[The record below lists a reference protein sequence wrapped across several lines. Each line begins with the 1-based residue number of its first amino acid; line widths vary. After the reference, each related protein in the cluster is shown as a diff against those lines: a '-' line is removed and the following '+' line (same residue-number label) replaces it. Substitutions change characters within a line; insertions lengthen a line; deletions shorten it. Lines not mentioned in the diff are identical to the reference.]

1 MNNSDL
7 RRVLSR
13 LSNDE
18 FFDREAELDK
28 LYLLATGRA
37 RREIASP
44 RDAAESPL
52 ATRQGARPRRAR
64 NALLLGP
71 PRVGKSELLRKCF
84 DLLFSEGGEVAPV
97 YYAFKP
103 YPLEPDRFAL
113 DFLSQFLAQLIA
125 FRRADPRLV
134 GAADEP
140 LATIARAA
148 PSEDYL
154 WVRAVVDSF
163 SRAVA
168 AGDMALVVRTALFAP
183 AVAAANAHLSPF
195 VMIDNFHLLAGDA
208 TTGQGRWGASPD
220 ELMAEAIDAGRA
232 KSPVAELRSEFLRA
246 LAADGPPAQAGV
258 APAVAPAYLLCGLRR
273 MMVDLIPPDEAL
285 FSRLDLIRLEAM
297 SEEPLE
303 RMIRATA
310 RELGV
315 DISDSTTELMIQQL
329 NRDLFYIRA
338 LLDGAASRGTALKTF
353 MEFERVYTEEVLGG
367 RISHYLGALLRD
379 LAPDPRAR
387 RAAFEALGL
396 VVDSG
401 VAVPIDAL
409 TERMSEHVTD
419 ADALLARLHAR
430 ELLEINYGFVN
441 ASDDPVLADFA
452 RAKYRSE
459 IAGGQRPVAGE
470 QLLGEKLKHSYRL
483 MMSRYNRAVES
494 QLVALLSRFDFQG
507 LPATLFDQSAF
518 EKRYRGMSRVQVRRA
533 LDEEAERVRL
543 PQIVM
548 VNDAGAGE
556 QPGITWRL
564 FSASGFEGGIYSD
577 ANEIHWLIAL
587 INSKEALDVETL
599 NRIDQR
605 LESGSR
611 TSRERSAQAG
621 RTIRW
626 YISKEGF
633 SAVAAERLSS
643 MRAFR
648 STYSQLDLIQDY
660 LVKLSAGEAGARPA
674 SEFELVIPAEDEA
687 ELIAAR
693 TVEQIARAADF
704 EQEAINQ
711 IKTAL
716 IEACLNAAEHGDS
729 PDRRIYQRFSI
740 EDDRLIITVSNKG
753 KTVGAADGQSTP
765 LIGVTPAATSRGR
778 GLKIIRA
785 LMDEVRFERTDDG
798 ASLVMTKFLKR
809 AKVED

>member
-1 MNNSDL
+1 MQMDNSDL
-7 RRVLSR
+7 RRVISLLSD
-13 LSNDE
+13 DE

-28 LYLLATGRA
+28 LYSLATGRV
-37 RREIASP
+37 RGELPP
-44 RDAAESPL
+44 RLATESPV
-52 ATRQGARPRRAR
+52 ATRQGQRSRRAR

-84 DLLFSEGGEVAPV
+84 DLLFNEGGEVAPV

-103 YPLEPDRFAL
+103 YPLEPERFAL

-125 FRRADPRLV
+125 FRRAEPRLV

-140 LATIARAA
+140 LAAIARAA
-148 PSEDYL
+148 PPEDYL
-154 WVRAVVDSF
+154 WVRAIVDSF
-163 SRAVA
+163 SRAAA
-168 AGDMALVVRTALFAP
+168 AGDTSSLVRAALSAP
-183 AVAAANAHLSPF
+183 AAAAANAHLSPF
-195 VMIDNFHLLAGDA
+195 VMIDNSHLLAG
-208 TTGQGRWGASPD
+208 GAAAQCRGAASHD
-220 ELMAEAIDAGRA
+220 KSVAEAVDVGRA
-232 KSPVAELRSEFLRA
+232 ETLLAVLRSEFLRA
-246 LAADGPPAQAGV
+246 LAADGPRAQPGAAHTA
-258 APAVAPAYLLCGLRR
+258 APTYLLCGLRR
-273 MMVDLIPPDEAL
+273 MMVDLIPADEAL

-297 SEEPLE
+297 GEDPLE
-303 RMIRATA
+303 RMIRASA

-329 NRDLFYIRA
+329 NRDLFYIHA
-338 LLDGAASRGTALKTF
+338 LLDGAASRGMALKTF

-379 LAPDPRAR
+379 LAPDARSR
-387 RAAFEALGL
+387 RAAFEAVGL
-396 VVDSG
+396 ALDSG
-401 VAVPIDAL
+401 SAVPIDAVID
-409 TERMSEHVTD
+409 RMSEHVAD
-419 ADALLARLHAR
+419 ADALLARLHTR

-459 IAGGQRPVAGE
+459 IAGGRRPVAGE
-470 QLLGEKLKHSYRL
+470 RLLGEKLKDSYRL

-518 EKRYRGMSRVQVRRA
+518 EKRYRSMSRVQVRRA
-533 LDEEAERVRL
+533 LDEEADRVRL

-548 VNDAGAGE
+548 VDDAGAGE

-564 FSASGFEGGIYSD
+564 FSANGFEGGIYSE
-577 ANEIHWLIAL
+577 ANEVHWLIAL
-587 INSKEALDVETL
+587 INSKEPLDVETL
-599 NRIDQR
+599 NRIDRR
-605 LESGSR
+605 LETGSR
-611 TSRERSAQAG
+611 AARDRSAQAG
-621 RTIRW
+621 REVRW

-643 MRAFR
+643 LRAYR

-660 LVKLSAGEAGARPA
+660 LVKLSAGAAGPRPA

-716 IEACLNAAEHGDS
+716 IEACINAAEHGDS

-740 EDDRLIITVSNKG
+740 EDDRLVITVSNKG
-753 KTVGAADGQSTP
+753 KAAGAAEGQSTP

-809 AKVED
+809 TKVED

>member
-1 MNNSDL
+1 MNNPDL
-7 RRVLSR
+7 RQVLSR
-13 LSNDE
+13 LSDDE
-18 FFDREAELDK
+18 FFDREAELGR
-28 LYLLATGRA
+28 LYSLATGRV
-37 RREIASP
+37 RREIAPP
-44 RDAAESPL
+44 RNASESASAP
-52 ATRQGARPRRAR
+52 AHTGRTRRAR

-71 PRVGKSELLRKCF
+71 PRVGKSEILRKTF
-84 DLLFSEGGEVAPV
+84 DLLFNEGAEVVPV
-97 YYAFKP
+97 YYAFKT
-103 YPLEPDRFAL
+103 YSLEPGRFAV
-113 DFLSQFLAQLIA
+113 DFLSQFLAQFIA
-125 FRRADPRLV
+125 FRRGDPRLI
-134 GAADEP
+134 AAAAEP
-140 LATIARAA
+140 LAIISRAA

-154 WVRAVVDSF
+154 WIRAMVDSF
-163 SRAVA
+163 SRASASGDA
-168 AGDMALVVRTALFAP
+168 ALLVRSALSAP
-183 AVAAANAHLSPF
+183 AVAAANARLTSF
-195 VMIDNFHLLAGDA
+195 VMIDNFHLLAGDPS
-208 TTGQGRWGASPD
+208 GEQSR
-220 ELMAEAIDAGRA
+220 AEASSGKRRPEAADAGEARA
-232 KSPVAELRSEFLRA
+232 SITELRSEFLRA
-246 LAADGPPAQAGV
+246 LATDGIHVSGGV
-258 APAVAPAYLLCGLRR
+258 AASAVTAYLLCGLRR
-273 MMVDLIPPDEAL
+273 VMVDIIPPDEAL
-285 FSRLDLIRLEAM
+285 FSRLDMIRVEAM

-303 RMIRATA
+303 RMIRAIA
-310 RELGV
+310 GELAI

-329 NRDLFYIRA
+329 NRDLFYTRA

-353 MEFERVYTEEVLGG
+353 MEFERIYTEEVLNG

-379 LAPDPRAR
+379 IAPDPRSR
-387 RAAFEALGL
+387 RAALEALGL
-396 VVDSG
+396 IVDSG
-401 VAVPIDAL
+401 SAVPIDAVI
-409 TERMSEHVTD
+409 ERMSEHV
-419 ADALLARLHAR
+419 ADAESLLMRLHTR

-459 IAGGQRPVAGE
+459 IAGARRPVAGE
-470 QLLGEKLKHSYRL
+470 QLLSEKLKHSYRL

-494 QLVALLSRFDFQG
+494 QLVGLLSRFDFQG
-507 LPATLFDQSAF
+507 VPATLFDQSAF

-548 VNDAGAGE
+548 VNDVGSGD
-556 QPGITWRL
+556 QPGVTWRL
-564 FSASGFEGGIYSD
+564 FSANGFEGGIYSE
-577 ANEIHWLIAL
+577 ANEVHWLIAL
-587 INSKEALDVETL
+587 INSKEPLDVETL

-611 TSRERSAQAG
+611 AARDRSSQTG

-643 MRAFR
+643 LRAYR

-660 LVKLSAGEAGARPA
+660 LVKLSTGDSEARPA
-674 SEFELVIPAEDEA
+674 SEFELVIPVEDEA

-716 IEACLNAAEHGDS
+716 IEACINAAEHSDS
-729 PDRRIYQRFSI
+729 PDRRIYQRFAI

-753 KTVGAADGQSTP
+753 KRVGAMLDQSSP
-765 LIGVTPAATSRGR
+765 SIGVATATRGR
-778 GLKIIRA
+778 GLQIIRA

-809 AKVED
+809 SKVED

>member
-28 LYLLATGRA
+28 LYSLATGRV
-37 RREIASP
+37 RREVAPP
-44 RDAAESPL
+44 RNVAESPDPSPH
-52 ATRQGARPRRAR
+52 RARTRRAR

-71 PRVGKSELLRKCF
+71 PRVGKSEILRRSF
-84 DLLFSEGGEVAPV
+84 DILFNEGAEVVPV
-97 YYAFKP
+97 YYAFKT
-103 YPLEPDRFAL
+103 YSLEPGRFAL
-113 DFLSQFLAQLIA
+113 DFLSQFLAQFIA
-125 FRRADPRLV
+125 FRRADPRLI

-140 LATIARAA
+140 LANISRAA

-154 WVRAVVDSF
+154 WVRAMVDAF
-163 SRAVA
+163 SRAASSGDA
-168 AGDMALVVRTALFAP
+168 ALLVRSALSAP
-183 AVAAANAHLSPF
+183 TVAAANAHLSPF
-195 VMIDNFHLLAGDA
+195 VMIDNFHLLANGA
-208 TTGQGRWGASPD
+208 AAGQGRPHASPGR
-220 ELMAEAIDAGRA
+220 LMAEAPEPGGAESA
-232 KSPVAELRSEFLRA
+232 VAELRAEFLRA
-246 LAADGPPAQAGV
+246 LATDGALASAGV
-258 APAVAPAYLLCGLRR
+258 ASSAAPCYLLCGLRR
-273 MMVDLIPPDEAL
+273 TMIDIIPPDEAL
-285 FSRLDLIRLEAM
+285 FNRLDLIRVEAM

-310 RELGV
+310 GELAI

-338 LLDGAASRGTALKTF
+338 LLDGAASMGAALKTF
-353 MEFERVYTEEVLGG
+353 MEFERVYTEEVLNG

-379 LAPDPRAR
+379 VAPDSRSR

-396 VVDSG
+396 IVDSA
-401 VAVPIDAL
+401 VAVPIDAVI
-409 TERMSEHVTD
+409 ERMGEHV
-419 ADALLARLHAR
+419 ADAESLLARMHAR
-430 ELLEINYGFVN
+430 ELLEINYGFVK
-441 ASDDPVLADFA
+441 ASDDPVVADFA

-459 IAGGQRPVAGE
+459 IAGARRPVAGE
-470 QLLGEKLKHSYRL
+470 QLLSDKLKHSYRL

-494 QLVALLSRFDFQG
+494 QLVGLLSRFDFQG

-543 PQIVM
+543 PQIVI
-548 VNDAGAGE
+548 VNDAGSGD

-564 FSASGFEGGIYSD
+564 FSASGFEGGIYSE
-577 ANEIHWLIAL
+577 ANEVNWLIAL
-587 INSKEALDVETL
+587 INSKEPLDVETL

-611 TSRERSAQAG
+611 AARDRSAQAG
-621 RTIRW
+621 RKVRW

-633 SAVAAERLSS
+633 SAVAAERLSGL
-643 MRAFR
+643 RAYR

-660 LVKLSAGEAGARPA
+660 LVKLSTGDAGSRPA
-674 SEFELVIPAEDEA
+674 SEFELVIPVEDEA

-716 IEACLNAAEHGDS
+716 IEAGLNAAEHGDS
-729 PDRRIYQRFSI
+729 PDRRIYQRFAI
-740 EDDRLIITVSNKG
+740 EDDRLIIT
-753 KTVGAADGQSTP
+753 
-765 LIGVTPAATSRGR
+765 
-778 GLKIIRA
+778 
-785 LMDEVRFERTDDG
+785 
-798 ASLVMTKFLKR
+798 
-809 AKVED
+809 